1 MKCEL
6 KFAGIILLVI
16 GSFGCKE
23 TKEAK
28 EGSSEERKQL
38 ELIYQE
44 LSAQYDTLRLQV
56 VREPAGYLKYPYLIP
71 AGFYSQLWDWDAFF
85 MANHF
90 ISRNQP
96 EYMKYWAMTYL
107 DGIDEEGYVSGG
119 MTINGQRK
127 LFGKFA
133 MKPFLAQ
140 GVYQYSRYANDFT
153 WIEPYYERLGRIF
166 KYRKETQLDS
176 LRGLYYWEIAMQS
189 GADNN
194 PAMNYFKED
203 TRSYDCAD
211 ACAFQYGELK
221 AMAVVAA
228 HLGKAEDAAF
238 YKKEAEE
245 LKANVNKWLWNE
257 EDQVY
262 YNVDRV
268 TGDQYKRISY
278 SSFVPLMYKMA
289 PEVKGKAMI
298 EKHLLNPE
306 VMKSSYGF
314 RTLSKQDCDYNNK
327 NIIVPFSNWQGPVW
341 PIANYIYSIGL
352 KYYGFEKELTWLAGT
367 MGKLLTE
374 DIRKYGT
381 MHENYHADTG
391 APLAPDQNHVDKDG
405 KFVGFISWN
414 LCFQNVME
422 GVLYDKWMLLDI
434 EEL

>member
-1 MKCEL
+1 
-6 KFAGIILLVI
+6 
-16 GSFGCKE
+16 
-23 TKEAK
+23 
-28 EGSSEERKQL
+28 
-38 ELIYQE
+38 
-44 LSAQYDTLRLQV
+44 
-56 VREPAGYLKYPYLIP
+56 
-71 AGFYSQLWDWDAFF
+71 
-85 MANHF
+85 
-90 ISRNQP
+90 
-96 EYMKYWAMTYL
+96 
-107 DGIDEEGYVSGG
+107 
-119 MTINGQRK
+119 
-127 LFGKFA
+127 
-133 MKPFLAQ
+133 
-140 GVYQYSRYANDFT
+140 
-153 WIEPYYERLGRIF
+153 
-166 KYRKETQLDS
+166 
-176 LRGLYYWEIAMQS
+176 
-189 GADNN
+189 
-194 PAMNYFKED
+194 
-203 TRSYDCAD
+203 
-211 ACAFQYGELK
+211 
-221 AMAVVAA
+221 MAVVAA
-228 HLGKAEDAAF
+228 HLGKTEDAAF

-289 PEVKGKAMI
+289 PEVEGKAMI
-298 EKHLLNPE
+298 EKYLLNPE